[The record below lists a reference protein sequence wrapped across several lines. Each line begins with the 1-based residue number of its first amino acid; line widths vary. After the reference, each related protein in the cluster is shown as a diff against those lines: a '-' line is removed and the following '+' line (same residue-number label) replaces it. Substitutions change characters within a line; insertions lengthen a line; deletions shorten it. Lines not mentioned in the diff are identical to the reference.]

1 MPEKNS
7 KKITDRENRMLT
19 VRSVQMETRED
30 GGKKYISGFIPYDS
44 MSEDLGGFIE
54 IIRQGA
60 FTKSL
65 QEADIRC
72 LWNHDAEK
80 VCGRSG
86 NSTLTLEDRADGLH
100 FEAELPAVSWAGDL
114 FASVSRRD
122 APGVSFGFIP
132 VKDRWTFDDT
142 GNGNDTRE
150 LLEVRLFEVSVG
162 VTFPAY
168 PESSCSASTRELA
181 QQAGINLDVIGKVLS
196 LRKYK
201 KDYICGDTEAAQIRA
216 IIGSLTELLPEDK
229 PETEEES
236 RSADSSKPDGQSTCE
251 ERERDLALLELEAE
265 I

>member
-7 KKITDRENRMLT
+7 KKITDGINRMLT

-30 GGKKYISGFIPYDS
+30 GGKKFISGVIPYDS

-54 IIRQGA
+54 VIRAGA

-86 NSTLTLEDRADGLH
+86 NSTLTLEDRTDGLH

-142 GNGNDTRE
+142 GKGSDMRE

-168 PESSCSASTRELA
+168 PESNCSASTRELA
-181 QQAGINLDVIGKVLS
+181 LEQGIDLDLIGKVLAIRRCKNDYVCRDSEASRIREVISS
-196 LRKYK
+196 LEK
-201 KDYICGDTEAAQIRA
+201 
-216 IIGSLTELLPEDK
+216 LLPADK
-229 PETEEES
+229 PAAGEES
-236 RSADSSKPDGQSTCE
+236 RSADSSKPDGQPTCE